1 MPERIT
7 KQLILVLDVFLGDA
21 DRDWFGFDLMEKT
34 GLKSGTIYPLLHSLK
49 EDGWLSATKEKI
61 DPTVEGRPRRRLY
74 RLTGLGEREA
84 ACLLERRTIDTN
96 DRHGTG
102 IPRLRPG
109 GASI

>member
-7 KQLILVLDVFLGDA
+7 QQLILVLEAFLSDI

-34 GLKSGTIYPLLHSLK
+34 GLKSGTVYPLLHGLK

-61 DPTVEGRPRRRLY
+61 DPKIEGRPRRRLY

-84 ACLLERRTIDTN
+84 AVVVERRTTDN
-96 DRHGTG
+96 ARHSAG
-102 IPRLRPG
+102 IPRLRPR